1 MTTDSATP
9 PARYTAA
16 PRPGWALRARLAA
29 FMALEALS
37 DLRGNTTAAPLG
49 EPPPV
54 PARPAWWVYVSTIG
68 ELNAI
73 APLLDAL
80 LQRLH
85 PLPLVLV
92 TDHPHYR
99 ASYLARY
106 PQAEVFVTLGHRRDA
121 RQLAQRRPPRLMV
134 VAEIPLLPSDAPCRC
149 SAALLLAARRSGA
162 PLVAVNGWLYGYAPS
177 CRMDAIERRWFAGP
191 LLRQFDALCVQ
202 TAAVAQQLQAAGA
215 APQRLH
221 VTGNLKFD
229 ALRQPVAW
237 QPRQARSPALVGA
250 LAGARRPLVVAGSM
264 TRSDEQA
271 TVVEAYAALRRQ
283 HSQALLVLALR
294 HPEVPANLTEVDSQ
308 LAAHDLPA
316 VRRTVH
322 GDRPLPDTVAC
333 LVLDTIGELRDFY
346 ALAAVAHVG
355 VDHNVLEPLTHGK
368 PTSTLPGWEATY
380 PSFPVYTALAEAGAL
395 LLAQG
400 AAELQAHWQQALQD
414 HAAGRTAASVLRAR
428 QALAGQ
434 DTSVQRHLEALA
446 RCLDRAA

>member
-1 MTTDSATP
+1 MTAASATP

-37 DLRGNTTAAPLG
+37 ALRGNTPAAPLG
-49 EPPPV
+49 EPPPA

-80 LQRLH
+80 VQRLH

-250 LAGARRPLVVAGSM
+250 LASAGRPLVVAGSM

-283 HSQALLVLALR
+283 HPQALLVLALR

-380 PSFPVYTALAEAGAL
+380 PSFPVYTALADAGAL

-414 HAAGRTAASVLRAR
+414 HAAGRTAASVQRAR

-446 RCLDRAA
+446 PCLDRAV